1 MKISVIVPSYN
12 AEKYIAETLDCLLAQ
27 TLGDIEIIAVNDGS
41 TDSTPDI
48 IDAYAA
54 KDCRVIR
61 VDQPNGGVSSAR
73 NNGLERARGEYVLF
87 LDSDDLLSSRALE
100 LLCKRLDETGADM
113 AICRLERFGY
123 GGNEYNAFAEKLA
136 SCKTVDVY
144 DKLLLWNFLVG
155 NKCYRRERLVRSGVR
170 FPLLRYSEEGAF
182 FMRYVL
188 LTKPIIIGVS
198 GAVMR
203 YRRHTPEA
211 GFSVSQSISEALL
224 ADFCAALRLIYDA
237 AAGADIP
244 QNLREGYMQEII
256 YKTAYILVMQFYRL
270 LWRADAATLS
280 LMKEKYD
287 LLCSMADKSTLAKI
301 KALHKD
307 IGELV
312 FDRDGL
318 ARTPIVSVI
327 LKNPTAQALG
337 SLYMQSMPRFEVFLP
352 QGCEYGFAG
361 YENLHLLPEQGF
373 AANAKKQAKGAVTV
387 TFAGDK
393 PPSEKTLKVI
403 SLLKKSKK
411 FSFFPAPLI
420 KLGAALLI
428 KIRK

>member
-155 NKCYRRERLVRSGVR
+155 NKCYRRERLVRSGVQ
-170 FPLLRYSEEGAF
+170 
-182 FMRYVL
+182 
-188 LTKPIIIGVS
+188 IG
-198 GAVMR
+198 
-203 YRRHTPEA
+203 
-211 GFSVSQSISEALL
+211 
-224 ADFCAALRLIYDA
+224 
-237 AAGADIP
+237 
-244 QNLREGYMQEII
+244 
-256 YKTAYILVMQFYRL
+256 
-270 LWRADAATLS
+270 RA
-280 LMKEKYD
+280 
-287 LLCSMADKSTLAKI
+287 
-301 KALHKD
+301 H
-307 IGELV
+307 V
-312 FDRDGL
+312 
-318 ARTPIVSVI
+318 
-327 LKNPTAQALG
+327 
-337 SLYMQSMPRFEVFLP
+337 
-352 QGCEYGFAG
+352 
-361 YENLHLLPEQGF
+361 
-373 AANAKKQAKGAVTV
+373 
-387 TFAGDK
+387 
-393 PPSEKTLKVI
+393 
-403 SLLKKSKK
+403 
-411 FSFFPAPLI
+411 
-420 KLGAALLI
+420 
-428 KIRK
+428 